1 MSRRTKVAKYVC
13 EKVASHTSPISVRW
27 MVRHLTYWFG
37 LSAAEANLTVTSLVE
52 HGSLQLDTHPFR
64 GHVLSPPQ
72 KGQELERAKKAFF
85 VPDRE
90 WDDAFLDPLI
100 VDWPYSDSEL
110 EALDNDHDG
119 LANGQELVE
128 GTHPYVYDSD
138 GDGLSDGEEVDLGLD
153 PLSQDSDG
161 DSLTDYDELVIYHT
175 DPSSGDSD
183 GDSASDDSEVT
194 EVIEDWEFPEAD
206 WVSDGSDI
214 YDLFGIPGQ
223 PGQPDHITGP
233 LGDRRG

>member
-37 LSAAEANLTVTSLVE
+37 LSAAEANLTVTSLVD

-110 EALDNDHDG
+110 EALLVMMLKVGSERKRCDVLAAFLDYGLQFHEEDVAVMLASWLESDNSI
-119 LANGQELVE
+119 LA
-128 GTHPYVYDSD
+128 
-138 GDGLSDGEEVDLGLD
+138 
-153 PLSQDSDG
+153 
-161 DSLTDYDELVIYHT
+161 
-175 DPSSGDSD
+175 SS
-183 GDSASDDSEVT
+183 SAFALMAAVSVPGGPKYLR
-194 EVIEDWEFPEAD
+194 EVIAKGGPNTRLLESALHR
-206 WVSDGSDI
+206 G
-214 YDLFGIPGQ
+214 GI
-223 PGQPDHITGP
+223 
-233 LGDRRG
+233 